1 MKTVGM
7 AVCALP
13 LLLGVLNCSS
23 DKDNSGTSTG
33 GSANAGASSGGAA
46 SGGAASGG
54 MSTSRGGSEP
64 MGELHDNGLEPLPLP
79 PGDGG
84 VPQPSGTPGNL
95 KVLDWAGFKAAV
107 SFTFD
112 DTNSSQ
118 IAHYDEL
125 QALGA
130 RYTFY
135 LITGKSEI
143 NDPTWVRAIE
153 DGHELGNHTQSHR
166 MAATEED
173 IDAASDVIASKFGAI
188 TWTMASPY
196 GDASYVPLAKPR
208 FLLNRGVSN
217 GLIGPSDNSDPFN
230 TPCFIPAE
238 GAPASAINAQVD
250 SALSAGKWRIVLVHG
265 FTGGTDGAYQ
275 PVDFAE
281 FAESVTYAQS
291 LGDVWID
298 TMASIGAYWRG
309 QKAFSEAG
317 HAQKGDVESWHWTL
331 PPHFPKGRTLRV
343 TVDGGS
349 LSQGGPPLVWDEHG
363 FYEIDLDAG
372 VLTLSP

>member
-1 MKTVGM
+1 M

-33 GSANAGASSGGAA
+33 GSANAGASSGGAV

-54 MSTSRGGSEP
+54 MGTSRGGSEP
-64 MGELHDNGLEPLPLP
+64 MGELHENGLKPLPLP

-143 NDPTWVRAIE
+143 NDPAWVRAIE

-166 MAATEED
+166 MAATEDD

-250 SALSAGKWRIVLVHG
+250 SARSAGKWRIVLVHG

-275 PVDFAE
+275 PVDIAE

-363 FYEIDLDAG
+363 FYEVDLDAG